1 MFVKYYVGTKN
12 HAVSYRAET
21 FIIGRTDERCYIIAA
36 NLEKSMQWTF
46 EAGRKEANITETQNA
61 KAQKAVLETPVIVE
75 AWIIPVK
82 DKHEIRVSVKVPDN
96 VSSPIMIRNGYRF
109 ARTLCQYA
117 DGYRLSAMKGN
128 GPKWCKNIVVRK
140 FFDDNLAQA
149 EKTEERKNG
158 EN

>member
-1 MFVKYYVGTKN
+1 MLVKYYVGTKH
-12 HAVSYRAET
+12 HAVSYRADT
-21 FIIGRTDERCYIIAA
+21 LLIGRTDERCCMIAA
-36 NLEKSMQWTF
+36 NLEKSMQHTF
-46 EAGRKEANITETQNA
+46 EVGRKEANITEKQNER
-61 KAQKAVLETPVIVE
+61 AQRAVLETPVLVE
-75 AWIIPVK
+75 AWISPVK
-82 DKHEIRVSVKVPDN
+82 DKHEVRVSVKVPDN

-149 EKTEERKNG
+149 ENTEKK
-158 EN
+158 

>member
-1 MFVKYYVGTKN
+1 MLVKYYVGTKK
-12 HAVSYRAET
+12 HAVSYRTET
-21 FIIGRTDERCYIIAA
+21 FIIGRTDERCYMIAA
-36 NLEKSMQWTF
+36 NLEKAMQHTF
-46 EAGRKEANITETQNA
+46 EVGRKEANITEMQNERA
-61 KAQKAVLETPVIVE
+61 KKAVLETPVIIE
-75 AWIIPVK
+75 AWISPVK
-82 DKHEIRVSVKVPDN
+82 DKHEVRVSVKVPDN

-149 EKTEERKNG
+149 EKTEERENG
-158 EN
+158 EK